1 MKQVN
6 SENKQDDDDDD
17 EDGKGSSGSESP
29 KLKPNIALLL
39 DSASAI
45 AENFDKKSSESSDGS
60 ASGESSSGK
69 TANIPNEN
77 IIFGAWQYH
86 HGQLMLYNQQLHKK
100 LMLESLDTPT
110 KLLKVIVGL
119 GVQKGWDT
127 ENLIKTLDA
136 AATKNFNKPLY
147 HLISQT
153 KDTATIQWK
162 KGTLT
167 EIEPHDFFPK
177 SSGISK

>member
-1 MKQVN
+1 MNQVN

-17 EDGKGSSGSESP
+17 EGKGSSGSESP
-29 KLKPNIALLL
+29 KLKPNLAQLL
-39 DSASAI
+39 DSASTI

-60 ASGESSSGK
+60 SSGESSGGK
-69 TANIPNEN
+69 NSNIPNEN

-136 AATKNFNKPLY
+136 AASKNFNKPLY

-162 KGTLT
+162 KGALI
-167 EIEPHDFFPK
+167 ENEPHELFHK